1 MTYAHHQAFIA
12 VSGQDCPHTGV
23 WRALDSSVPPLL
35 VRKGEIMPGA
45 AGRVVSWELVQP
57 GEATMASAIPD

>member
-1 MTYAHHQAFIA
+1 MANIVFQVAIA
-12 VSGQDCPHTGV
+12 VSGQDCPATGV

-45 AGRVVSWELVQP
+45 GGRIVSWEFVQSD
-57 GEATMASAIPD
+57 EAALAPAAPD